1 MVFGAGFVVGNNHAP
16 ALAQGT
22 APANTDKLFE
32 PFWQAW
38 NLVHGQYVDPI
49 DDDALMQGAITGM
62 MSALGDPH
70 TAYMDPKLYNSLV
83 KELDG
88 EGFEGIGATVRKD
101 TSTGGLKIIG
111 TLPGSP
117 AREAGVRAGDII
129 MTVDDEDITAQD
141 ETQIVGKVRGP
152 AGTTVTLGLLRT
164 GTKNLIRLTI
174 TRARIDIPTVET
186 TMYQGGIGYI
196 KLTQFTASAGQ
207 EFANALRKLNA
218 NKLKGLI
225 FDLRDN
231 PGGGLLTA
239 VDIASEFLKAG
250 PIVIERG
257 KPGTEQ
263 TILSSTGK
271 TLAPDVPLVI
281 LVNAGSASASELV
294 SGALH
299 DRGRAILVGIKT
311 YGKGSVQAWEG
322 LINGGGVRIT
332 IAHFFTPTG
341 RVINEVGLTPDV
353 IIDWDQAANPDFDP
367 QLAEAILILRGE
379 L

>member
-1 MVFGAGFVVGNNHAP
+1 
-16 ALAQGT
+16 
-22 APANTDKLFE
+22 
-32 PFWQAW
+32 
-38 NLVHGQYVDPI
+38 LVHGQYVDPI

-117 AREAGVRAGDII
+117 AREAGVHAGDII

-186 TMYQGGIGYI
+186 TMYQG
-196 KLTQFTASAGQ
+196 
-207 EFANALRKLNA
+207 
-218 NKLKGLI
+218 
-225 FDLRDN
+225 
-231 PGGGLLTA
+231 
-239 VDIASEFLKAG
+239 
-250 PIVIERG
+250 
-257 KPGTEQ
+257 
-263 TILSSTGK
+263 
-271 TLAPDVPLVI
+271 
-281 LVNAGSASASELV
+281 
-294 SGALH
+294 
-299 DRGRAILVGIKT
+299 
-311 YGKGSVQAWEG
+311 
-322 LINGGGVRIT
+322 
-332 IAHFFTPTG
+332 
-341 RVINEVGLTPDV
+341 
-353 IIDWDQAANPDFDP
+353 
-367 QLAEAILILRGE
+367 
-379 L
+379 